1 MPPTIPRTWTRR
13 LVRWLVAAVCCYLG
27 VIVVLLFL
35 ENRLLFHPVR
45 ADKEW
50 QPPPNP
56 RVEDISLPAEGVTI
70 HAWWCP
76 PRDWEPARGAMLYCH
91 GNAGNLSHRADAIA
105 DWQNERGEAV
115 LIFDY
120 PGYGR
125 SEGKPSEAGC
135 YAAAEA
141 AHDWLIENQHVPP
154 ERLILLGRSLGAAV
168 ATHLAVERPHR
179 ALVLISPFTSVPDM
193 AQTQFPWL
201 PGRWLVRNRFDN
213 LARIGDCRQPLF
225 IAHGTDD
232 GLVPFA
238 QGESLFA
245 AANEPKHLY
254 PMTSMGHNARLGPE
268 FYRRLRDFLAS
279 CRDL

>member
-1 MPPTIPRTWTRR
+1 L
-13 LVRWLVAAVCCYLG
+13 LVS
-27 VIVVLLFL
+27 LLLL
-35 ENRLLFHPVR
+35 ENRLLYHPVR

-50 QPPPNP
+50 CQPPNP
-56 RVEDISLPAEGVTI
+56 RVEDVSLEAEGVTI

-76 PRDWEPARGAMLYCH
+76 PAGWEPGHGAMLYCH

-105 DWQNERGEAV
+105 DWQKQRGEAV

-125 SEGKPSEAGC
+125 SAGKPSEAGC

-141 AHDWLIENQHVPP
+141 AYDWLVENRHVPP
-154 ERLILLGRSLGAAV
+154 QRLILLGRSLGGAV

-179 ALVLISPFTSVPDM
+179 ALVLISPFTSIPDM
-193 AQTQFPWL
+193 AQEQFPWL

-238 QGESLFA
+238 QGEALFA
-245 AANEPKHLY
+245 AANEPKHLH
-254 PMTSMGHNARLGPE
+254 PMTGAGHNAPLGSE
-268 FYRRLRDFLAS
+268 FYRRLREFLAS
-279 CRDL
+279 YRGELSDTGRAP